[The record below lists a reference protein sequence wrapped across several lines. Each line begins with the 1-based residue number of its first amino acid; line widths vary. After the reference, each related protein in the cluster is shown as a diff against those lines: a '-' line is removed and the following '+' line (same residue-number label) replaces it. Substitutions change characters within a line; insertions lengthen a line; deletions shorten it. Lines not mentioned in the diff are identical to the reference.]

1 MSKVQVI
8 GTIAAD
14 PQAVW
19 DVVGD
24 FGAIAKW
31 HPAVAESR
39 AEGTGPGALRRLT
52 LVNGDRLVERLEE
65 FNDGERYYSYS
76 LVEGP
81 LPVGDYYATLHVR
94 AAYDAPSATL
104 EWTGAFTAR
113 DVPESEA
120 EQLIRSIYQ
129 AGIDNLRQRLEAKPR
144 S

>member
-8 GTIAAD
+8 GTIAAN

-19 DVVGD
+19 DVIGD

-31 HPAVAESR
+31 HPAIADSR
-39 AEGTGPGALRRLT
+39 AEGSRPGALRRLT
-52 LVNGDRLVERLEE
+52 LKNGDRLVERLEE

-81 LPVGDYYATLHVR
+81 LPVAEYYSTLHVR
-94 AAYDAPSATL
+94 AAYDAPSATV
-104 EWTGAFTAR
+104 EWTGAFTAK
-113 DVPESEA
+113 DAPESDVEH
-120 EQLIRSIYQ
+120 LIQSIYQ
-129 AGIDNLRQRLEAKPR
+129 AGIDALRQQLTANPR

>member
-1 MSKVQVI
+1 MSRVQVI
-8 GTIAAD
+8 ATVPAG

-39 AEGTGPGALRRLT
+39 AEGMGPGALRRLT
-52 LVNGDRLVERLEE
+52 LVNGGRLVERLEE

-81 LPVGDYYATLHVR
+81 LPVSDYYATLHVR
-94 AAYDAPSATL
+94 AAYDAPSSTI

-113 DVPESEA
+113 NVPESEA
-120 EQLIRSIYQ
+120 EQLIRSVYQ
-129 AGIDNLRQRLEAKPR
+129 AGLDNLRQLVGSNPR

>member
-8 GTIAAD
+8 GTIPAD

-31 HPAVAESR
+31 HPAIAESR
-39 AEGTGPGALRRLT
+39 AEGAGPGALRRLT

-94 AAYDAPSATL
+94 AAYDAPSSTI
-104 EWTGAFTAR
+104 EWTGAFTAK
-113 DVPESEA
+113 DVPDTEA
-120 EQLIRSIYQ
+120 ERLIQSIYQ
-129 AGIDNLRQRLEAKPR
+129 AGIDNLRQLLAAKPR

>member
-1 MSKVQVI
+1 MSRVQVI
-8 GTIAAD
+8 AAIPAD

-31 HPAVAESR
+31 HPAVAESL
-39 AEGTGPGALRRLT
+39 AEGTGPGALRRLA
-52 LVNGDRLVERLEE
+52 LVNGDRLTERLEE

-81 LPVGDYYATLHVR
+81 LPVSDYYATLHVR
-94 AAYDAPSATL
+94 AAYDAPSSTI
-104 EWTGAFTAR
+104 EWIGAFTAR
-113 DVPESEA
+113 DVSETEA
-120 EQLIRSIYQ
+120 EQLIRSIYE
-129 AGIDNLRQRLEAKPR
+129 AGLDNLRQLVGSNPR

>member
-8 GTIAAD
+8 ATIPAS
-14 PQAVW
+14 PQAIW
-19 DVVGD
+19 DMVGD

-31 HPAVAESR
+31 HPAIAECH

-52 LVNGDRLVERLEE
+52 LVNGTTLAERLEE

-81 LPVGDYYATLHVR
+81 LPVRDYYATLHVR
-94 AAYDAPSATL
+94 AAYDAPSSTI

-113 DVPESEA
+113 DVPENEA
-120 EQLIRSIYQ
+120 EQLIRSVYQ
-129 AGIDNLRQRLEAKPR
+129 AGIDNLQRLLAPKPR
-144 S
+144 